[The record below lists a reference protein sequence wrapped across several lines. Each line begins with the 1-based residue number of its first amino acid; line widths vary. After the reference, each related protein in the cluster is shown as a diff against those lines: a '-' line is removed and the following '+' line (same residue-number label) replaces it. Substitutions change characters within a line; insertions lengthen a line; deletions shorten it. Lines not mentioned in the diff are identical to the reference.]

1 MGKIKDLMVQIQD
14 MALNGYD
21 AEDIALI
28 LDVPQSWVYE
38 VVGMADD
45 SDYDYDGQPDE
56 AQEWH
61 DFDPAC

>member
-1 MGKIKDLMVQIQD
+1 MSKVKDLVVKIQD

-28 LDVPQSWVYE
+28 MDVPKSWVYE
-38 VVGMADD
+38 AVGMADD
-45 SDYDYDGQPDE
+45 SDYDGQPDE

>member
-28 LDVPQSWVYE
+28 LNVPRSWVNE
-38 VVGMADD
+38 AVFDD
-45 SDYDYDGQPDE
+45 SAYSDGQPDE
-56 AQEWH
+56 AQECH
-61 DFDPAC
+61 DFDPDC

>member
-1 MGKIKDLMVQIQD
+1 MGQIKDLVVKIQD

-28 LDVPQSWVYE
+28 LEVPQSWVYE
-38 VVGMADD
+38 AVGMADD

>member
-1 MGKIKDLMVQIQD
+1 MGQIKDLMVQIQD

-38 VVGMADD
+38 AVGMADD

-56 AQEWH
+56 AQEWY
-61 DFDPAC
+61 DFDPEC

>member
-21 AEDIALI
+21 AEDIAMI
-28 LDVPQSWVYE
+28 LDVPRSWVTE
-38 VVGMADD
+38 AFDD
-45 SDYDYDGQPDE
+45 SGYDGQPDE

-61 DFDPAC
+61 DFDPDC